1 MLDGMRPGSVVV
13 DLAVAQGGN
22 CFGTVPGATVERKG
36 VKLIGA
42 EALPSSVANHASAL
56 YARNV
61 AALIEHLLGEEGF
74 RLDSADPILE
84 GCLVTFEGVCRR
96 CDVVYGAEQ
105 AIAVPGAPTSPA
117 AEPALTGGV
126 QPSNPSAPTPSLR

>member
-1 MLDGMRPGSVVV
+1 
-13 DLAVAQGGN
+13 
-22 CFGTVPGATVERKG
+22 

-74 RLDSADPILE
+74 RLDPADPILE
-84 GCLVTFEGVCRR
+84 GCLLTHEGACLRR
-96 CDVVYGAEQ
+96 DVVYGAEP
-105 AIAVPGAPTSPA
+105 VAPVSPTPEA
-117 AEPALTGGV
+117 PEPALTGGA
-126 QPSNPSAPTPSLR
+126 QPSSPTAPTPSLR

>member
-1 MLDGMRPGSVVV
+1 
-13 DLAVAQGGN
+13 
-22 CFGTVPGATVERKG
+22 

-74 RLDSADPILE
+74 RLDPSDPILE
-84 GCLVTFEGVCRR
+84 GCLLTHEGACRR
-96 CDVVYGAEQ
+96 RDVVYGAEQ
-105 AIAVPGAPTSPA
+105 AAAAPGSAIPLSV
-117 AEPALTGGV
+117 EPALTGGG
-126 QPSNPSAPTPSLR
+126 QHSNPSAPTPSLR